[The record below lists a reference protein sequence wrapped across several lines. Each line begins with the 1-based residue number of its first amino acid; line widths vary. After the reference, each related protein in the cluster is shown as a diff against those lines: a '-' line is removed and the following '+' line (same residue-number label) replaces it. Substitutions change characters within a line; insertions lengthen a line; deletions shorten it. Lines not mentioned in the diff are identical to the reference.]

1 MGEFWSIRDEWSSVR
16 VEFSLTSD
24 GCNSIRDERN
34 AMRDVHCTVAQSGLS
49 EAQSR
54 MILADLEWGVV

>member
-1 MGEFWSIRDEWSSVR
+1 MELNTGEFGSIRDEWSSVR

-34 AMRDVHCTVAQSGLS
+34 AMRDVQ
-49 EAQSR
+49 
-54 MILADLEWGVV
+54 